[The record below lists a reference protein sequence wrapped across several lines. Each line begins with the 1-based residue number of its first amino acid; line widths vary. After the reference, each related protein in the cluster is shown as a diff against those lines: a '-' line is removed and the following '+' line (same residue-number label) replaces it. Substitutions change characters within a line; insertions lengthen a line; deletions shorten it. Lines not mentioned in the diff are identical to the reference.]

1 MSIADFMLQSE
12 YILRIFVAS
21 VCGCVIGYER
31 TNRNK
36 EAGIR
41 THAIVAV
48 GAALIMIVSK
58 YGFSDSADFDASRVA
73 AQIVSGIG
81 FLGAGIIFLRNR
93 MVSGLTTAAGIWT
106 TGGIG
111 MAIGSGLYYIGIA
124 TAVLV
129 VFIQVLM
136 HKSIFNREMEKDIVK
151 LRIKE
156 GGNVRKVEKIL
167 QTYEDYHT
175 DIIGLDYKKTEPPET
190 ELTVELILRKDQSLM
205 EFVTLLSENPEVVVV
220 KSMRG

>member
-1 MSIADFMLQSE
+1 MLQSE

>member
-1 MSIADFMLQSE
+1 MSITDFWIQSE

-58 YGFSDSADFDASRVA
+58 YGFSDSANFDASRVA

-124 TAVLV
+124 TTVLV

-167 QTYEDYHT
+167 QEYEDYHT